1 MRTHTHTHSRP
12 RSRRRHIQSLSDA
25 LEMVTGGD
33 RDSKTSQKH
42 RVGGVIRDTA
52 KERGADPGRG
62 RRAGRRGGESS
73 GDTEPAL
80 ESGRLPDGQ

>member
-1 MRTHTHTHSRP
+1 MPVQDTCAHTHTHTHTHTHSRP

-52 KERGADPGRG
+52 KERGADPGRQESWAQ
-62 RRAGRRGGESS
+62 RRREHR
-73 GDTEPAL
+73 
-80 ESGRLPDGQ
+80 